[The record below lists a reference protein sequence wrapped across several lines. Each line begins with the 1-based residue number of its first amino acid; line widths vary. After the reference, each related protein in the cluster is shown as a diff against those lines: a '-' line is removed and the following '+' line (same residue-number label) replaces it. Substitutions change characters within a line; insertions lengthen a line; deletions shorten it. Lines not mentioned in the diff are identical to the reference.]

1 MLDSLIDLFLAI
13 DVGLAIHVLVCFL
26 LFVEFSLMICF
37 VALDGRSCG
46 VVTGAWAASEVL
58 TRMGAFGC
66 LIFGV
71 AKTGHFYGVGTGI
84 ALYLRDLC
92 SVIPLISCCDWRYRY
107 ENVEYVVLVSIMILS
122 LKRQVFTFKVV
133 VLHF

>member
-1 MLDSLIDLFLAI
+1 
-13 DVGLAIHVLVCFL
+13 
-26 LFVEFSLMICF
+26 
-37 VALDGRSCG
+37 
-46 VVTGAWAASEVL
+46 
-58 TRMGAFGC
+58 MGAFGC

-122 LKRQVFTFKVV
+122 LKRQVFIFKVV
-133 VLHF
+133 VIHFGVVTCVICRVSDVLEPKPLACYDDWVP